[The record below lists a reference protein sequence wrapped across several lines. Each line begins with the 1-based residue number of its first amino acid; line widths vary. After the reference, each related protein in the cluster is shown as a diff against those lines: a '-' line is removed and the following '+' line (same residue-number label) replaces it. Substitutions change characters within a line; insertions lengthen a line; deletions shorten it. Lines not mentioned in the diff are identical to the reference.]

1 MYTTDKYISET
12 IALTKSLKI
21 KIEDTAIAINK
32 ALETTLAISTPV
44 DKHEWKY
51 YMNLAGIK
59 HSTNTDI
66 SIHSI
71 DTDTDII
78 INNNLKL
85 NHPLTYSYIKDNSAV
100 YNNLILKYPNN
111 KDYLDG
117 MLDPIDIDNAINA
130 QDGIILYYD
139 DRYVE
144 EQEIDLIRVL
154 EMNIKSYLARW
165 HIKEYTLSDSLYLAS
180 MLATLYSFINNNIL
194 NIRMNNILTNK
205 AHSYHIEQFFRSRFN
220 IWEEVVYLNNDS
232 KIWLYNNIDYLIK
245 NAGKQGTLDSIVKNI
260 FSRNDIGIGEVII
273 DVSDIERN
281 IHNQDVITKPIDDKG
296 VAKYVSKAYNKEY
309 TNDSDTTR
317 SLSSII
323 TAEMLYDN
331 TIDTYIIKDSTDYYT
346 KIANSEI
353 NSGTTY
359 KQRTKLLDINS
370 YNIFK
375 IDNDVTTQVVLDNF
389 IYYGFNTTTIDTK
402 SFKDPNTLLYY
413 DLTPRQGAMLLLK
426 YLMNMFDKDA
436 KLRHYQYFSLLN
448 DQLTFDELN
457 TNTLSPNDN
466 VYIFNTL
473 LENIPVYPSNLSN
486 INVFKKYINN
496 CIDYYI
502 VNNAMSSNLNNTT
515 VITTLKAANDQIL
528 KRGSID
534 LRIDGVELTPT
545 EMLLNEDIDITIYG
559 DYDYKL
565 SIVELLKLFT
575 GINIDKY
582 TELEKYINSFINI
595 VNKLTSYTT
604 QVTKNVEDIEPMT
617 TPYTNVNINNTEV
630 GIVTCL
636 DAEIAYPLEP
646 EFAWTKT
653 VANDFNDNLKEFI
666 IKDHINLN
674 TCGYGISGYVV
685 NGLSIS
691 ELEACNTEPNVVA
704 EILDTCPIY
713 YTPTIST
720 DGPNADNNI
729 KYYNINN
736 NAANVNKLGIYEVSY
751 NEDAN
756 KDIVG
761 NNTEPNAIVEIL
773 DTDPD
778 YYTPTV
784 STDGPNADNNI
795 KYYAIDNTK
804 TNVDELG
811 IREVSYTEDANKD
824 ITGGNTEPNVVT
836 EILDTDPDY
845 YKPTVSTDTS
855 TTDSTVA
862 VNIDNATAKVNDQ
875 TTREVNY
882 TEDTN
887 KDIVGSGTEPN
898 VIIDVID

>member
-12 IALTKSLKI
+12 ITLTKSLKI
-21 KIEDTAIAINK
+21 KLEDVAIAINK
-32 ALETTLAISTPV
+32 ALESTLGIATPV

-59 HSTNTDI
+59 HTTNDDI
-66 SIHSI
+66 KIHSI
-71 DTDTDII
+71 DTDSDII
-78 INNNLKL
+78 IDNNLKL

-117 MLDPIDIDNAINA
+117 MLNPIDIDYAINA
-130 QDGIILYYD
+130 QDGTILYYD

-154 EMNIKSYLARW
+154 EMNIKNYLDRW

-180 MLATLYSFINNNIL
+180 MLATLYSFTVTNIL

-205 AHSYHIEQFFRSRFN
+205 AHSYHIEQFFRSKFN

-273 DVSDIERN
+273 DVSDIEKN
-281 IHNQDVITKPIDDKG
+281 IHNQNDVTKPIDDKG

-331 TIDTYIIKDSTDYYT
+331 TIDTDIIKDSTDYYT
-346 KIANSEI
+346 KIANNEI
-353 NSGTTY
+353 NNNTMY
-359 KQRTKLLDINS
+359 RQRTKLLDINS

-389 IYYGFNTTTIDTK
+389 IYYGFTTTTIDTK

-426 YLMNMFDKDA
+426 YLMDMFDKNA

-448 DQLTFDELN
+448 DQVTFEELN

-466 VYIFNTL
+466 KYIFNTL
-473 LENIPVYPSNLSN
+473 LDNIPAYPSNLSN
-486 INVFKKYINN
+486 IDVFKKYIND

-502 VNNAMSSNLNNTT
+502 INNVMSSNLNNTT
-515 VITTLKAANDQIL
+515 IITTLKAANDQIL

-534 LRIDGVELTPT
+534 LRIGGVELTPT
-545 EMLLNEDIDITIYG
+545 EMLLTEDINVTIYG

-575 GINIDKY
+575 GIDIDKY
-582 TELEKYINSFINI
+582 SELEKYINSFINI

-617 TPYTNVNINNTEV
+617 TSYTNININNTEV
-630 GIVTCL
+630 GIVTCI
-636 DAEIAYPLEP
+636 DAEIANALEP
-646 EFAWTKT
+646 EFTWTKT
-653 VANDFNDNLKEFI
+653 VANDFNDNLKEFGI
-666 IKDHINLN
+666 EDHVNLN
-674 TCGYGISGYVV
+674 TCGYGINGYVV
-685 NGLSIS
+685 NGLPIN
-691 ELEACNTEPNVVA
+691 ELEAYATEPNVIV
-704 EILDTCPIY
+704 EVLDTCPIY
-713 YTPTIST
+713 YKPTIYT
-720 DGPNADNNI
+720 DGPNIDNSI
-729 KYYNINN
+729 KYYNIDNN
-736 NAANVNKLGIYEVSY
+736 KANIDKLGIYEVSY
-751 NEDAN
+751 SEDTN
-756 KDIVG
+756 KDIV
-761 NNTEPNAIVEIL
+761 
-773 DTDPD
+773 
-778 YYTPTV
+778 
-784 STDGPNADNNI
+784 
-795 KYYAIDNTK
+795 
-804 TNVDELG
+804 
-811 IREVSYTEDANKD
+811 
-824 ITGGNTEPNVVT
+824 GGNTEPNIVT
-836 EILDTDPDY
+836 EVLNTDPDY
-845 YKPTVSTDTS
+845 YKPTVSTENSNNDN
-855 TTDSTVA
+855 TTDA
-862 VNIDNATAKVNDQ
+862 LNIDSSKTNISDE
-875 TTREVNY
+875 TTHEVTY

-887 KDIVGSGTEPN
+887 KDIVGGNTEPN
-898 VIIDVID
+898 VIVDVID